1 MAYTSNKEGEEH
13 ILSRLAD
20 LQERCQRIGQPC
32 FLGFL
37 DEFQQKVCASALRRS
52 PLYSRFFGGY
62 EDAERMFLCL
72 SPWEGVEEEQFP
84 IACAEVSFRPQDG
97 LTHRDLLGSLM
108 GLGLKRE
115 VVGDIVMGEDRAKV
129 YLASQVL
136 EAVLS
141 QLTRVGRAG
150 VSCSSVPLG
159 GTGNRRYQE
168 IAGSISS
175 LRLDCVV
182 AFLGNLSRTAA
193 AQAIA
198 GGQVSIDGQP
208 EISQTRL
215 VEEGEKISIRGTGKF
230 VFDNQLGLS
239 KKNKLRVQFRKYS

>member
-1 MAYTSNKEGEEH
+1 
-13 ILSRLAD
+13 
-20 LQERCQRIGQPC
+20 
-32 FLGFL
+32 
-37 DEFQQKVCASALRRS
+37 
-52 PLYSRFFGGY
+52 
-62 EDAERMFLCL
+62 
-72 SPWEGVEEEQFP
+72 
-84 IACAEVSFRPQDG
+84 
-97 LTHRDLLGSLM
+97 M

-141 QLTRVGRAG
+141 QLSRVGRAG
-150 VSCSSVPLG
+150 VSCCSVPLG

-168 IAGSISS
+168 ITGSISS

-182 AFLGNLSRTAA
+182 AFLGNLSRTAS

-198 GGQVSIDGQP
+198 SGQVSIDGQP

>member
-1 MAYTSNKEGEEH
+1 MAYTSNREGEEQ

-20 LQERCQRIGQPC
+20 LQARCQRTRRPC

-37 DEFQQKVCASALRRS
+37 DEFQQKVCAAALRRS
-52 PLYSRFFGGY
+52 PLAGRFFGGY
-62 EDAERMFLCL
+62 EEAERVFLGL
-72 SPWEGVEEEQFP
+72 GLQEVEDGEFP
-84 IACAEVSFRPQDG
+84 IVCLEASFRPQDN
-97 LTHRDLLGSLM
+97 LTHRDFLGSLM

-115 VVGDIVMGEDRAKV
+115 AVGDILMGEGSAKI
-129 YLASQVL
+129 YLSSQVSGM
-136 EAVLS
+136 VLS
-141 QLTRVGRAG
+141 ELARVGRAG
-150 VSCSSVPLG
+150 VTCREAPLG
-159 GTGNRRYQE
+159 GAGARSFQE
-168 IAGSISS
+168 ITGSVSS
-175 LRLDCVV
+175 LRLDCVI

-208 EISQTRL
+208 VLSQSRQ

-230 VFDNQLGLS
+230 IYDQQLGLS